1 MISCVWKLTLK
12 FETRSFTTKMIEKNH
27 EWKCLSD
34 TVVWSDWNFAQCV
47 YKIWMCDW
55 LKFCSMIHLEAFFL
69 VPIPHN
75 SQVLITQ
82 KVMCVMVCQCV
93 MTTDFHEHDL
103 GAFPVSSILLQ
114 AFCLQNFVTHATH
127 SIYIVTSKQSCNLF
141 CSFGASKLFTL
152 NFNFV
157 DHWIGYIITGT
168 FEKQQQFSSCQQ
180 LK

>member
-1 MISCVWKLTLK
+1 
-12 FETRSFTTKMIEKNH
+12 
-27 EWKCLSD
+27 
-34 TVVWSDWNFAQCV
+34 
-47 YKIWMCDW
+47 
-55 LKFCSMIHLEAFFL
+55 
-69 VPIPHN
+69 
-75 SQVLITQ
+75 
-82 KVMCVMVCQCV
+82 MVCQCV